1 MLNDLNQLIHYYNKK
16 HLSMFNVYMVHQMG
30 FEPTRLPTRP
40 SSVRVC
46 QFRPWCMHNIWCDR
60 QELNL

>member
-1 MLNDLNQLIHYYNKK
+1 
-16 HLSMFNVYMVHQMG
+16 MFIVYMVHQMG

-46 QFRPWCMHNIWCDR
+46 QFRHWCIYLLSRDCSLVR
-60 QELNL
+60 PTGVEPVT